1 MPIDPQKL
9 QRPLKPPTPPN
20 SQPHSPHPDS
30 ATPVNQVQQQS
41 QSAIATA
48 SQGIIGSAGQSLQK
62 LDQQLSSFEDRYVA
76 SVHQRIAEVPARI
89 EAKLAASLTWA
100 QEGIDPLA
108 TVFEQIGA
116 WQVEEFP
123 IAEQFLFTGTT
134 PIAELLPELNPSNP
148 IK

>member
-1 MPIDPQKL
+1 
-9 QRPLKPPTPPN
+9 
-20 SQPHSPHPDS
+20 
-30 ATPVNQVQQQS
+30 VNQVQQQS

-48 SQGIIGSAGQSLQK
+48 SQGIIGSAGQFLQE

-89 EAKLAASLTWA
+89 EAKLAASLTWT

-108 TVFEQIGA
+108 AVFEQIGS
-116 WQVEEFP
+116 WEVEEFP

-134 PIAELLPELNPSNP
+134 PIAELLPELNLSNQ